1 MKTTFALTR
10 VPHHLELRR
19 ALARLPRTA
28 RDSISASMLRDHQID
43 LAAALGND
51 DPEVLSPKQRRV
63 IAQAMHDRG
72 AAFMLSSMPES
83 AEA

>member
-28 RDSISASMLRDHQID
+28 RDSITANMQRDHQID
-43 LAAALGND
+43 LNAALGSD
-51 DPEVLSPKQRRV
+51 DPDVLSTKQRRV
-63 IAQAMHDRG
+63 VAQAMHDRG
-72 AAFMLSSMPES
+72 AAFMLSTLPETV
-83 AEA
+83 

>member
-19 ALARLPRTA
+19 ALARLPRSA
-28 RDSISASMLRDHQID
+28 RDSIAASMLRDHQID
-43 LAAALGND
+43 LPAALEKD
-51 DPEVLSPKQRRV
+51 DPDVLSSKQRRV

-72 AAFMLSSMPES
+72 AAFMLSQLPET
-83 AEA
+83 A